1 VSLPSHGENR
11 GSSPL
16 GSANTIKHLVQN
28 AGVPPAKNQTS
39 TKHRRA
45 LRSSLRG
52 SCRVCGAGVVVGM
65 AKKNVQ
71 QGEEDGRAGDRG
83 GDWEYCAALLPI
95 HVIFVPFGTGDLG
108 SDIKLKPGRP
118 VLMRYVDDAVEQ
130 KRFYEALLALP
141 WLAPKIR
148 VEIMRA
154 LGRSQRVQATEIR
167 RGATAVLKLEVNEV
181 VARMH
186 ANGERPPRGDIRTAA
201 IEEVA
206 ARIGMKPEALAK
218 RLQRRRD

>member
-1 VSLPSHGENR
+1 
-11 GSSPL
+11 
-16 GSANTIKHLVQN
+16 
-28 AGVPPAKNQTS
+28 
-39 TKHRRA
+39 
-45 LRSSLRG
+45 
-52 SCRVCGAGVVVGM
+52 
-65 AKKNVQ
+65 
-71 QGEEDGRAGDRG
+71 
-83 GDWEYCAALLPI
+83 
-95 HVIFVPFGTGDLG
+95 
-108 SDIKLKPGRP
+108 
-118 VLMRYVDDAVEQ
+118 MRYVDDVVEQ
-130 KRFYEALLALP
+130 KRFYEALLELP